1 MRFQVLGPLA
11 AAPLT
16 VALPS
21 AAQPRRL
28 LALLLARPNEVVGR
42 ATIVDELWP
51 DGAPPSAAAI
61 VQVTVSKL
69 RKALSPGLA
78 ADDPAQRLKSGPR
91 GYKLTVA
98 EGELDAEEFVALAS
112 AGLAAEDSRTRR
124 DLLTRALGCWRG
136 GAFCDVATGPLVE
149 AHEVWLDDRRRTVL
163 LQLVEL
169 QLAEGDEQAVVHRL
183 APVVAARPAD
193 ERLAG
198 RLADALAGLGR
209 RDAALDV
216 LRRTR
221 RALWAE
227 AGVVP
232 GPELDALYRRV
243 AGAEWTAGGPPAQLP
258 APVPDFTGRAAELA
272 AVTRHL
278 RTPAPVVAHGAA
290 GAGKSALAVQAA
302 WRTRRRFPD
311 GQLVADLAAAEPR
324 DVLIAFLR
332 ALGAATAELTG
343 DLTALV
349 AAWRS
354 HTVDRRLLV
363 LLENARTEA
372 HVRPLLPSGAGCGV
386 LVTARRPLPGLAAAR
401 PVPVGEL
408 STVDARALL
417 TAVAGEPRIAAEPEA
432 ADAVVARC
440 AGLALAVRI
449 AGLRLAARA
458 HLRVADLATRLG
470 DDRRALEELTA
481 GDLSVRAAV
490 LPALRECTA
499 EDRDLLR
506 LLGLFRRPV
515 PDWCA
520 AALLGVR
527 AAEAR
532 DRLDA
537 LADTH
542 VLTADEHGRHA
553 VPRFVRLGLGPLP
566 GPDRA
571 ALRRALE
578 SVLALSERVLSL
590 LDHGFTPAGPPV
602 TAPEVSVVRAATADP
617 EGWRRRETELVA
629 TAARLAGRHHWH
641 ALAARLSD
649 ACAALAG
656 TPWLGRSARAV
667 SIVGLAA
674 ARRLGDRPG
683 EAGKLFTLA
692 SVHWQAGRSRQAR
705 TYFSLAGNRFEA
717 LGDPRGRGAALVA
730 LADLD
735 ADAGLAEL
743 AVTELREALALL
755 RECGDVRGQA
765 IAAAQFGGLSED
777 LGDVR
782 RAVESFEAAL
792 LLAGGCAGRW
802 HDQVAKRYA
811 DVLRRHGRTD
821 RAADLL
827 TGALGGAVRT
837 RERHWEAHVLRSLGD
852 LHTDA
857 GEVAEGERCLTRS
870 LDLFEQIGHRHA
882 AAYTHRSLAEARLR
896 AADPAGARRH
906 LRSAM
911 TVFQDLRDRRGT
923 GYALL
928 SLGKTHAGTGSGS
941 GARRALGGAAEVFCD
956 LGFPLWELRA
966 LRELN
971 AASSDSPAGARA
983 REVLAKIRF

>member
-11 AAPLT
+11 AT
-16 VALPS
+16 VVLPS

-69 RKALSPGLA
+69 RKAVSPGLA
-78 ADDPAQRLKSGPR
+78 ADDPGQRLKSGQR
-91 GYKLTVA
+91 GYVLRVA
-98 EGELDAEEFVALAS
+98 EGELDAAEFVALAS
-112 AGLAAEDSRTRR
+112 AGLAAEDTQAKQE
-124 DLLTRALGCWRG
+124 LLTRALACWRG
-136 GAFCDVATGPLVE
+136 GAFCDVATGRLVE
-149 AHEVWLDDRRRTVL
+149 AHEVWLEDRRRTVL

-169 QLAEGDEQAVVHRL
+169 QLAEGDAQAVVHRL

-198 RLADALAGLGR
+198 RLAGALEGLGR

-221 RALWAE
+221 RALWDE

-232 GPELDALYRRV
+232 GPELDALYRRI
-243 AGAEWTAGGPPAQLP
+243 AGADWTAGGPPAQLP
-258 APVPDFTGRAAELA
+258 APVPDFTGRATELA
-272 AVTRHL
+272 AVARHL
-278 RTPAPVVAHGAA
+278 RAPAPVVVHGAA
-290 GAGKSALAVQAA
+290 GAGKSALAVHAA
-302 WRTRRRFPD
+302 WRARRRFPD
-311 GQLVADLAAAEPR
+311 GQLVADLATTEPR
-324 DVLIAFLR
+324 DILIAFLR
-332 ALGAATAELTG
+332 ALGAATAEFTG

-354 HTVDRRLLV
+354 HTVDLRLLV

-372 HVRPLLPSGAGCGV
+372 RVRPLLPSGSGCGV
-386 LVTARRPLPGLAAAR
+386 LVTARRPLPGLVAAR
-401 PVPVGEL
+401 AVPVGDL
-408 STVDARALL
+408 STADSAALL
-417 TAVAGEPRIAAEPEA
+417 TAVAGEARIAAEPAA
-432 ADAVVARC
+432 ADEVVARC
-440 AGLALAVRI
+440 AGLPLALRI
-449 AGLRLAARA
+449 AGLRLATRP
-458 HLRVADLATRLG
+458 HLRITDLAARLG
-470 DDRRALEELTA
+470 DDRRALDELAA
-481 GDLSVRAAV
+481 GDVSVRAAI
-490 LPALRECTA
+490 LPALRECSA

-520 AALLGVR
+520 AALLAVR
-527 AAEAR
+527 PAEAR
-532 DRLDA
+532 DRLEA

-542 VLTADEHGRHA
+542 LLAADDHGRHA
-553 VPRFVRLGLGPLP
+553 VPRFVRLGLARLP
-566 GPDRA
+566 GEPDQS
-571 ALRRALE
+571 ALKRTLE
-578 SVLALSERVLSL
+578 ATLALAERVLSA
-590 LDHGFTPAGPPV
+590 LDKGFTPVGPPFAQPDAGAAR
-602 TAPEVSVVRAATADP
+602 TATADP
-617 EGWRRRETELVA
+617 DAWRRRETELVA

-667 SIVGLAA
+667 SVVGLAA
-674 ARRLGDRPG
+674 ARRLGDRPA

-692 SVHWQAGRSRQAR
+692 SVHWQLGRSRQAR
-705 TYFSLAGNRFEA
+705 TYFAMAGTRFKT

-735 ADAGLAEL
+735 ADAGQAEL
-743 AVTELREALALL
+743 AVEELREALELL
-755 RECGDVRGQA
+755 RACGDVRGQA

-777 LGDVR
+777 LGDLR

-792 LLAGGCAGRW
+792 LLAGDCAGRW

-882 AAYTHRSLAEARLR
+882 AAYTHRSLAETRLR
-896 AADPAGARRH
+896 AADPAGAQQH
-906 LRSAM
+906 LRRAM
-911 TVFQDLRDRRGT
+911 AVFRDLDDRRGT

-928 SLGKTHAGTGSGS
+928 SLGKLQAGAGE
-941 GARRALGGAAEVFCD
+941 APKALAGAADVFRD

-971 AASSDSPAGARA
+971 AASSDSPAGDRA
-983 REVLAKIRF
+983 REVLAKIRI